1 MAHEKKEPEFGQDAV
16 KVPVVSVKAIEDMT
30 LDEVDALSNEEI
42 MIALQRAELRE
53 KLMALQKTKALSKKA
68 KEDQAANIARSKA
81 DAARQEAIRKACS
94 HMKGGN
100 RGNIGGNDPTD
111 YALVKHF
118 LPSGAL
124 MILCL
129 RCGQEEYSDNPLT
142 GQPATPGFAA
152 FNRLPTKNHTSG
164 SSLFVLRRVSQ
175 N

>member
-1 MAHEKKEPEFGQDAV
+1 MAHEPKNEKETVQ
-16 KVPVVSVKAIEDMT
+16 VPVVSPKSIEEMT

-42 MIALQRAELRE
+42 VIALQRAELRE
-53 KLMALQKTKALSKKA
+53 KLMALQRTKAAANKA
-68 KEDQAANIARSKA
+68 KEDQKANIAQSKA
-81 DAARQEAIRKACS
+81 DKARQEAIRRSCS

-142 GQPATPGFAA
+142 GQPATPGFSA

-164 SSLFVLRRVSQ
+164 SSLFILRRVSQ